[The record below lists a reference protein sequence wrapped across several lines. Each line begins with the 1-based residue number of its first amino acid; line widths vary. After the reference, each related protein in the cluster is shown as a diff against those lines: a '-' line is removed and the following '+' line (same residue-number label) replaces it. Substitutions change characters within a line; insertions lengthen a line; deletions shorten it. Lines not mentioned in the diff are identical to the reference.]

1 MIRIFKRES
10 ELEVWMLKDDR
21 FQLYALHRICYWSGR
36 LGPKER
42 EGDRQAPEGFYAV
55 GLGQL
60 HHVGRHPRS
69 LNIGFPNQFD
79 RAAGRTGS
87 YILVHGGCTS
97 VGCFAMTDA
106 VMEQI
111 YAVSEQALFAGQ
123 ESIQIQIFPFRMSD
137 ENLATQTGNKWYPFW
152 TNLRQ
157 GYDAFES
164 TRMPP
169 NVGVCRRS
177 YVITTQTDHQQS
189 AIDACSEEQ
198 AIASAAPVSRMLAA
212 KSLST
217 SKRAKHMAASRT
229 AHRAATSRSVRATIK
244 GRSRRAAHAGSV
256 SG

>member
-1 MIRIFKRES
+1 MCASQSPSLSGDILLLRTLSAAMSLAAALLLASFACAFSPASPGTAPIATPAGFAPGSPVMIRIFKRES

-79 RAAGRTGS
+79 RAEGRTGS

-97 VGCFAMTDA
+97 VGCFAMTDT

-137 ENLATQTGNKWYPFW
+137 ENLARQIGNKWHPFW
-152 TNLRQ
+152 SNLKQ
-157 GYDAFES
+157 GYDAFEA

-169 NVGVCRRS
+169 SVGVCRRS
-177 YVITTQTDHQQS
+177 YLITTETDHQQS
-189 AIDACSEEQ
+189 AMDACSE
-198 AIASAAPVSRMLAA
+198 
-212 KSLST
+212 
-217 SKRAKHMAASRT
+217 
-229 AHRAATSRSVRATIK
+229 
-244 GRSRRAAHAGSV
+244 
-256 SG
+256 